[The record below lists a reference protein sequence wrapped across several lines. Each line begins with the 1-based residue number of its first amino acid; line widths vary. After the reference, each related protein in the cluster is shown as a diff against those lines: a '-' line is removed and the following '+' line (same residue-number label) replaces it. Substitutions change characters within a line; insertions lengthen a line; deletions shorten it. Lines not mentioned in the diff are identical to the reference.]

1 MKTINLSPSQYRIV
15 RSTVECSSPNCSAVP
30 NAVPV
35 PSTARASRMSQ
46 FQATVPTATQTKA
59 TATTKLTL
67 LPDTHPIYGI
77 VNLALLA
84 VSIYLLWANF
94 L

>member
-1 MKTINLSPSQYRIV
+1 MKTITLSPSQYRV
-15 RSTVECSSPNCSAVP
+15 VHRSVECSSS
-30 NAVPV
+30 VPV
-35 PSTARASRMSQ
+35 TARASRMSQ
-46 FQATVPTATQTKA
+46 SSSTVPATPTAH
-59 TATTKLTL
+59 TTKT
-67 LPDTHPIYGI
+67 TTTNNPIYGI

>member
-1 MKTINLSPSQYRIV
+1 MITINLSPSQYRV
-15 RSTVECSSPNCSAVP
+15 VHNRSPSTVECSSAVT
-30 NAVPV
+30 VPV
-35 PSTARASRMSQ
+35 NSTARASRMSQ
-46 FQATVPTATQTKA
+46 ATP
-59 TATTKLTL
+59 TTKQTAKPAL
-67 LPDTHPIYGI
+67 LPATHPIYGI

>member
-1 MKTINLSPSQYRIV
+1 MKTITLSPSQYRVV
-15 RSTVECSSPNCSAVP
+15 RSSSSSAVNGSVECS
-30 NAVPV
+30 
-35 PSTARASRMSQ
+35 STARASRMSQ
-46 FQATVPTATQTKA
+46 SSSTVQAMITKTKPA
-59 TATTKLTL
+59 RTTTTL
-67 LPDTHPIYGI
+67 LPATHPIYGL

>member
-1 MKTINLSPSQYRIV
+1 MKTINLSPSQYRVV
-15 RSTVECSSPNCSAVP
+15 RSSS
-30 NAVPV
+30 AVPV
-35 PSTARASRMSQ
+35 PVTARASRMSQ
-46 FQATVPTATQTKA
+46 ATAQATVPTTTLTNTKR
-59 TATTKLTL
+59 TT
-67 LPDTHPIYGI
+67 THPIYGI

>member
-1 MKTINLSPSQYRIV
+1 MITINLSPSQYRV
-15 RSTVECSSPNCSAVP
+15 VHLHSPSSVECSRECS
-30 NAVPV
+30 
-35 PSTARASRMSQ
+35 STARASRMSQ
-46 FQATVPTATQTKA
+46 FQATLANTK
-59 TATTKLTL
+59 TKPAL
-67 LPDTHPIYGI
+67 LPTTHPIYGV